1 MSLAVIICFIVAYI
15 LIVFEH
21 PLKLDKSVPA
31 LMAGVVCWSIIAIS
45 DLPLEG
51 GTSLENGLSHS
62 LSKIAEILLFLIG
75 AMTIVELIDLHHGFK
90 ILSDLIK
97 ATSKYSLLV
106 IISFFAFF
114 LSAILDNLTTTIV
127 MITIIRK
134 LVASQEDRLYYASF
148 VIIAANAG
156 GAWSPIGDV
165 TTTMLWIDNK
175 VSTLLLIEYLIVPSL
190 ICILIPL
197 AIAYF
202 LPVFKGKVKAAQ
214 NPSDHP
220 HLPSSRIILFF
231 GIGGLIFVPIFKQIT
246 HLPPY
251 LGMMFSLA
259 VIWLVSDLIN
269 YRTYPP
275 EELGKKL
282 SIKNALSRIEMPSIL
297 FFFGILAAVS
307 ALEVLGHLSHMA
319 LYLDQWFG
327 NTGIV
332 AFILGLLSA
341 IVDNV
346 PLVAASLGMYNF
358 EIDHAFWH
366 EIAFAAG
373 TGGSIL
379 VIGSA
384 AGVAAMGMEKINFIW
399 YLKKISWIAL
409 LGYLGGW
416 LVLYFTH

>member
-1 MSLAVIICFIVAYI
+1 MAIGVIICFIVAYI

-134 LVASQEDRLYYASF
+134 LVSSQEDRLYYASF

-319 LYLDQWFG
+319 LYLDKWFG

-346 PLVAASLGMYNF
+346 PLVAASLGMYSF

>member
-1 MSLAVIICFIVAYI
+1 MAIGVIICFIVAYI

-106 IISFFAFF
+106 IISLFAFF

-165 TTTMLWIDNK
+165 TTTMLWIDKK

-202 LPVFKGKVKAAQ
+202 LPVFNGKVKIAT
-214 NPSDHP
+214 NPIDHP
-220 HLPSSRIILFF
+220 HLPSSRIILCF

-327 NTGIV
+327 NTTIV
-332 AFILGLLSA
+332 AFILGILSA

-346 PLVAASLGMYNF
+346 PLVAASLGMYSF